1 MEYLGFDD
9 NKSTNTNYVEIGM
22 FLLTVSMILY
32 TLGVMFL
39 FRRSLILMSNV
50 YCIKIQLL
58 FFLGLYFFIGITG
71 IVKFFTKKGK
81 VQGSGV
87 YFIGLALIV
96 IQFTFIGTIVQL
108 IGLFIIFRS
117 FLPEFYDYLC
127 RLPFVGSYLSIVF
140 C

>member
-127 RLPFVGSYLSIVF
+127 RLPFVGSYLSIAL

>member
-50 YCIKIQLL
+50 YCIKIYSCYSFWVCTFLL
-58 FFLGLYFFIGITG
+58 G
-71 IVKFFTKKGK
+71 
-81 VQGSGV
+81 
-87 YFIGLALIV
+87 
-96 IQFTFIGTIVQL
+96 
-108 IGLFIIFRS
+108 
-117 FLPEFYDYLC
+117 
-127 RLPFVGSYLSIVF
+127 
-140 C
+140 